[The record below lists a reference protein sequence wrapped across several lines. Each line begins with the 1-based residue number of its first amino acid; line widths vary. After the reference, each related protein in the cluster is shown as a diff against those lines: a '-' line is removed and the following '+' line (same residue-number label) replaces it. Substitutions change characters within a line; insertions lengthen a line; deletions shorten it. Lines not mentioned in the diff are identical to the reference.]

1 MKAQQHYPPPPSR
14 LFTHPTS
21 PPPLPVLLRFV
32 TYQII
37 VNLASS
43 FKFQGSHGY
52 PSPFKE
58 IMDAL
63 SGIFTIDFVG
73 VLHVDCLGRTDF
85 EDKLLASTLVPIGLF
100 LLEAAY
106 HLGRSTFVGGK
117 FLNGTAFG
125 NFIILLYFVIPTSCV
140 DIFSSF
146 SCIDFDT
153 DNDLNDD
160 GDVVSYLRAE

>member
-106 HLGRSTFVGGK
+106 HLGRSTFVGG
-117 FLNGTAFG
+117 NSSTEQRS
-125 NFIILLYFVIPTSCV
+125 VI
-140 DIFSSF
+140 SSF
-146 SCIDFDT
+146 SST
-153 DNDLNDD
+153 SSSLPHA
-160 GDVVSYLRAE
+160 STSSRRSRASTSTPTMT